1 MKKLFAALLGV
12 LMLSLVLTGIALA
25 DPVTQDDITFE
36 VNVDPLEMLP
46 PAAGTTEEIIVTVVI
61 TNNTPNPLT
70 DIQLFIRNAED
81 PNGTLAEIP
90 AYGSDATGEIVVR
103 MNISASDIGVDIPFN
118 VDYTTA
124 GESHTYNGTFRV
136 EEIQS
141 QTSATISAVAVVNGE
156 RNATMGP
163 DGASVYFEY
172 TIHNNGNVN
181 ITSISIS
188 ENMTVGG
195 SSTNTAILHGDIS
208 AQNPLEPDE
217 TVTITGHTAN
227 LSGDIRVSPVLL
239 YNSSYDSGES
249 QASAVTVTKY
259 APQLEFTLT
268 VANTNVT
275 YGSSTKLYFN
285 VTNTGNVTL
294 NNIRVL
300 NESNREVRNVSSLTP
315 GNSISGEVSITVTST
330 RSYRYSVSAQSPD
343 GQSVSANESVTVNM
357 VPLEP
362 TDIQLGL
369 TVSADK
375 VQLDSPGTVTIT
387 IEITNR
393 NAFELNDIQI
403 MDSRDQLIT
412 TISSLLSDATET
424 IEHTMELSYSEEIF
438 VCAYVPVEGNSEPS
452 EIVSNMISVEVSG
465 GADATPTASP
475 SPTSSLSPTATGSLS
490 PSASG
495 ETPQEG
501 LGLIDIL
508 IIGFVVILVLVAIA
522 IAALVTINVL
532 DKKKKAKNRQMNR
545 KIK

>member
-36 VNVDPLEMLP
+36 VNVAPSGMLP
-46 PAAGTTEEIIVTVVI
+46 PAAGTTEEIIVTLVI
-61 TNNTPNPLT
+61 TNNTPNPIT
-70 DIQLFIRNAED
+70 NIQLHIKD
-81 PNGTLAEIP
+81 QSSQVLPDIP
-90 AYGSDATGEIVVR
+90 GYGSDATDEIVMR
-103 MNISASDIGVDIPFN
+103 LNITASDIGVDIPFY
-118 VDYTTA
+118 VDYTA
-124 GESHTYNGTFRV
+124 AENQSTYEGSFRV
-136 EEIQS
+136 EEIQA
-141 QTSATISAVAVVNGE
+141 QASATISVVPVVNGE
-156 RNATMGP
+156 QGATMGP
-163 DGASVYFEY
+163 NNASVHFVY
-172 TIHNNGNVN
+172 TVKNNGNVN

-208 AQNPLEPDE
+208 AQNPLEPGE
-217 TVTITGHTAN
+217 SVTITGHTAN
-227 LSGDIRVSPVLL
+227 LSNDIRVSPVLL
-239 YNSSYDSGES
+239 YNSAYGSGES
-249 QASAVTVTKY
+249 QANAVTVTKY

-275 YGSSTKLYFN
+275 YGSSTKLYYN

-300 NESNREVRNVSSLTP
+300 NESNREVRNISSLTP

-330 RSYRYSVSAQSPD
+330 RSYRYSVSAQSAD
-343 GQSVSANESVTVNM
+343 GQNVSANESVTVNM
-357 VPLEP
+357 VPLEA
-362 TDIQLGL
+362 TDIKLGL
-369 TVSADK
+369 DVSVDK
-375 VQLDSPGTVTIT
+375 VQLDGPGTVKIT
-387 IEITNR
+387 IEITNQ
-393 NAFELNDIQI
+393 NAFELNDIRI
-403 MDSRDQLIT
+403 MDSHDQLIT

-424 IEHTMELSYSEEIF
+424 VEHTMELSYSEEIF
-438 VCAYVPVEGNSEPS
+438 VCAYVPVEGSSEPS
-452 EIVSNMISVEVSG
+452 EIVSNMVSVEVTG
-465 GADATPTASP
+465 GADATPSSSA

-495 ETPQEG
+495 ETQQEG

-522 IAALVTINVL
+522 IAALITINVL

-545 KIK
+545 KVK

>member
-25 DPVTQDDITFE
+25 DPVTQDDITFD
-36 VNVDPLEMLP
+36 VNVTPSGMLP
-46 PAAGTTEEIIVTVVI
+46 PAAGTTEEIIVTVII

-70 DIQLFIRNAED
+70 NIQLFIRGQASEML
-81 PNGTLAEIP
+81 PEIP
-90 AYGSDATGEIVVR
+90 GYGSDATDEII
-103 MNISASDIGVDIPFN
+103 MKLNINASDIGVDIPFN

-124 GESHTYNGTFRV
+124 GESRTYNGTFRV
-136 EEIQS
+136 EEIKS

-195 SSTNTAILHGDIS
+195 SSTNTAILHGNIS

-239 YNSSYDSGES
+239 YNSSYGNGES

-259 APQLEFTLT
+259 APKLEFTLT

-275 YGSSTKLYFN
+275 YGSSTKLYYN

-294 NNIRVL
+294 NNIKVL
-300 NESNREVRNVSSLTP
+300 NESNREVRNISSLTP

-369 TVSADK
+369 TISADK
-375 VQLDSPGTVTIT
+375 VQLDNPGTVTIT

-393 NAFELNDIQI
+393 NAFELNDIKI

-452 EIVSNMISVEVSG
+452 ELVSNMVSVEVSG

-495 ETPQEG
+495 ETQQEG